1 MLVLAGLMAGAI
13 AAVIASVVSLPL
25 NSPLD
30 SVFNS
35 ATVTV
40 AAIAVGLLA
49 GLLWMWLAAKILWY
63 GITLAALLGVVVA
76 VVSLGDRLPGLE
88 ELLDLDR
95 LASFSIPLAVI
106 IIGGCAILTPLLASM
121 LLKPVFALLKWAPLI
136 ALAIALAVGF
146 GLITQGD
153 SEAIEL
159 ALPERPAATL
169 TALIRTPAPTV
180 VALLATTV
188 APTVVAAVAAEIED
202 QTADPATATPSAD
215 PTAATTDAA
224 PTTAPTPTP
233 AAAAAAAQTFLI
245 GEGSVVTFTVA
256 EELTSAPIRFD
267 AVITGAGLS
276 GAAHLD
282 GQPSIV
288 NLDLH
293 SLTSDQSNRD
303 RYIRNRMFPDTPEAV
318 FTVDQLP
325 QLPPAFFNGE
335 ETAGELNGSLQI
347 GETATPLRFQVTAR
361 HDGDVINI
369 LAQTTFRWND
379 LGLDKPSARPVVYL
393 ADEVEVQAL
402 LIARAP

>member
-76 VVSLGDRLPGLE
+76 VVSLGDRLPGLDDV
-88 ELLDLDR
+88 LNLDR

-215 PTAATTDAA
+215 PTAAATDAA

-233 AAAAAAAQTFLI
+233 AVAAQTFLI
-245 GEGSVVTFTVA
+245 GEGSIVTFTV
-256 EELTSAPIRFD
+256 EEALRSAPAVRFD

-282 GQPSIV
+282 GQPSII

-379 LGLDKPSARPVVYL
+379 LGLAKPSARPVVFL

>member
-76 VVSLGDRLPGLE
+76 VVSLGDRLPGLDD
-88 ELLDLDR
+88 LLDLDR

-180 VALLATTV
+180 VAFIATAV
-188 APTVVAAVAAEIED
+188 PTVVAAVGAATED
-202 QTADPATATPSAD
+202 PTADPATATPSAD
-215 PTAATTDAA
+215 PTTAATDAA
-224 PTTAPTPTP
+224 PTTAPTPP
-233 AAAAAAAQTFLI
+233 AAAADAAQTFLI
-245 GEGSVVTFTVA
+245 GEGSIVTFTVA

-293 SLTSDQSNRD
+293 SLTSDQTYRD
-303 RYIRNRMFPDTPEAV
+303 RYIRDRMFPDTPEAV

-369 LAQTTFRWND
+369 LAQTTFQWDD
-379 LGLDKPSARPVVYL
+379 LGLAKPSARPVVYL

>member
-88 ELLDLDR
+88 DLLNLDR

-106 IIGGCAILTPLLASM
+106 IIGGCAVLTPLLASM

-153 SEAIEL
+153 SEAVEL

-169 TALIRTPAPTV
+169 TALIMTPAPTV

-188 APTVVAAVAAEIED
+188 APTVVAAVSEAIED
-202 QTADPATATPSAD
+202 PTTDAPPTAPATVTPSA
-215 PTAATTDAA
+215 PTA
-224 PTTAPTPTP
+224 APTPTP
-233 AAAAAAAQTFLI
+233 SAAAPATQTFLI
-245 GEGSVVTFTVA
+245 GEGSVVTFTV
-256 EELTSAPIRFD
+256 EEALRSAPAVRFD

-276 GAAHLD
+276 GAARLD

-293 SLTSDQSNRD
+293 SLTSDQTYRD
-303 RYIRNRMFPDTPEAV
+303 RYIHDRMFPDTPEAV

-325 QLPPAFFNGE
+325 ALPPTFFAGA

-347 GETATPLRFQVTAR
+347 GETVTPLRFQVTAR
-361 HDGDVINI
+361 HDGNVINI
-369 LAQTTFRWND
+369 LAQTTFTWDD
-379 LGLDKPSARPVVYL
+379 LELDKPSARSVVFL
-393 ADEVEVQAL
+393 ADEVEVQVL
-402 LIARAP
+402 LIARSS

>member
-180 VALLATTV
+180 VAFIATAV
-188 APTVVAAVAAEIED
+188 PTVVAAVGAATED
-202 QTADPATATPSAD
+202 PTAVATPSAPPTSPATVAPSA
-215 PTAATTDAA
+215 PTA
-224 PTTAPTPTP
+224 APTPTP
-233 AAAAAAAQTFLI
+233 PAAAAETQTFLI
-245 GEGSVVTFTVA
+245 GDGSVVTFTV
-256 EELTSAPIRFD
+256 EEALRSAPSVRFD

-347 GETATPLRFQVTAR
+347 GETATPLHFQVTAR

-369 LAQTTFRWND
+369 LAQTTFRWDD
-379 LGLDKPSARPVVYL
+379 LGLDKPSARSVVYL

>member
-88 ELLDLDR
+88 DLLNLDR

-106 IIGGCAILTPLLASM
+106 IIGGCAVLTPLLASM

-153 SEAIEL
+153 SEAVEL

-169 TALIRTPAPTV
+169 TALIMTPAPTV
-180 VALLATTV
+180 VAFIATAV
-188 APTVVAAVAAEIED
+188 PTVVAAVGAATED
-202 QTADPATATPSAD
+202 PTAAVTPTAPTSPPSTATPSA
-215 PTAATTDAA
+215 PTA
-224 PTTAPTPTP
+224 APTPTP
-233 AAAAAAAQTFLI
+233 PSAAPETQTFLI
-245 GEGSVVTFTVA
+245 GEGSIVTFTV
-256 EELTSAPIRFD
+256 EEALSRAPAVRFD

-276 GAAHLD
+276 GAARLD

-293 SLTSDQSNRD
+293 SLTSDQTYRD
-303 RYIRNRMFPDTPEAV
+303 RYIRDRMFPDTPEAV

-325 QLPPAFFNGE
+325 ALPPAFFAGE

-347 GETATPLRFQVTAR
+347 GETVTPLRFQVTAR
-361 HDGDVINI
+361 HDGNVINI
-369 LAQTTFRWND
+369 LAQTTFTWDD
-379 LGLDKPSARPVVYL
+379 LGLDKPSARSVVFL

>member
-76 VVSLGDRLPGLE
+76 VVSLGDRLPGLDDV
-88 ELLDLDR
+88 LNLDR

-202 QTADPATATPSAD
+202 QTADPAAVT
-215 PTAATTDAA
+215 PTAAPETVTPST
-224 PTTAPTPTP
+224 PTAAPTPTP
-233 AAAAAAAQTFLI
+233 AAAADRAQTFLI
-245 GEGSVVTFTVA
+245 GEGSVVTFTVQ

-293 SLTSDQSNRD
+293 SLTSDQTYRD
-303 RYIRNRMFPDTPEAV
+303 RYIRARTKNEA
-318 FTVDQLP
+318 
-325 QLPPAFFNGE
+325 
-335 ETAGELNGSLQI
+335 I
-347 GETATPLRFQVTAR
+347 
-361 HDGDVINI
+361 
-369 LAQTTFRWND
+369 
-379 LGLDKPSARPVVYL
+379 
-393 ADEVEVQAL
+393 
-402 LIARAP
+402 